1 MKKLFLSGVLLA
13 VWAIAQG
20 PAQAASF
27 DCTLKTLAPDEK
39 AICANRDLNDADVQ
53 MVTTLNLLSGLM
65 MMGGRGALWD
75 DQAAWLKQR
84 QACGGDIACIRK
96 AYASRLNALQ
106 GIYDGLNK
114 PL

>member
-1 MKKLFLSGVLLA
+1 MRAFLLSGGILALL
-13 VWAIAQG
+13 VFPQV
-20 PAQAASF
+20 PAQAATF

-65 MMGGRGALWD
+65 MMGSRGAMWD

-84 QACGGDIACIRK
+84 QSCGANASCIRR
-96 AYASRLNALQ
+96 AYDARLKALQ

-114 PL
+114 PM